1 MWRFDLGFFAGLS
14 FRFFIAF
21 HSSTKLPGTHL
32 NEAMK
37 FHSSMMLRPAR
48 RHNLND
54 IYNLNMTLLNSGG
67 EGETKEEWN

>member
-1 MWRFDLGFFAGLS
+1 
-14 FRFFIAF
+14 
-21 HSSTKLPGTHL
+21 
-32 NEAMK
+32 
-37 FHSSMMLRPAR
+37 MMLRPAR